1 MAETEIHKSFLP
13 IKHPKNQLL
22 KTSKLSIMK
31 NYKANLE
38 DFQNEKLVAT
48 ELKVV
53 RGGDGVP
60 PVDPG
65 KNNGGNGNT

>member
-1 MAETEIHKSFLP
+1 
-13 IKHPKNQLL
+13 
-22 KTSKLSIMK
+22 MK
-31 NYKANLE
+31 NPKSNFE

-48 ELKVV
+48 ELKVI
-53 RGGDGVP
+53 RGGDGET